1 MISLAA
7 PWVLYSCCCLFG
19 PCPVP
24 GERESSS
31 PSSQWELAL
40 SLVLCTR
47 LASRYSSR
55 SQKMDYSKSPRPGLL
70 HERESSG
77 KNTSG
82 PSILSVKPPQDWELS
97 RWAVSRLRVWC
108 SAVSFTDNA
117 CSLALY
123 SPGRILWPERW
134 QLKGPNHRSSSCHGY
149 DCFIPVFPQW
159 QQDTGQPGNS
169 TQCSPCSF
177 SLILQGRTILCAWGP
192 PHGGT
197 LRPGWPPCV
206 LSTASKW
213 QPGCFFLTLGALCAL
228 RRLD

>member
-1 MISLAA
+1 MGHALSLR
-7 PWVLYSCCCLFG
+7 
-19 PCPVP
+19 
-24 GERESSS
+24 REKALLL
-31 PSSQWELAL
+31 SSQWELAL
-40 SLVLCTR
+40 SLILCTC

-55 SQKMDYSKSPRPGLL
+55 SQRMDYSKSLRPGLL
-70 HERESSG
+70 PWESSG

-97 RWAVSRLRVWC
+97 RWAISRLRVWG

-123 SPGRILWPERW
+123 SPGRILWPETW
-134 QLKGPNHRSSSCHGY
+134 QLKGPNRRSSSCHRY

-159 QQDTGQPGNS
+159 RQATGQPGNS

-192 PHGGT
+192 PYGGT
-197 LRPGWPPCV
+197 LRPGRPPWV
-206 LSTASKW
+206 MPLITASKW
-213 QPGCFFLTLGALCAL
+213 
-228 RRLD
+228 